1 MSLARV
7 LIAVKTY
14 PTMSSKYQE
23 LVCTAGFTEDGKLV
37 RIYPIQF
44 LKKPFSEQYSKYQW
58 IEIDLVKNK
67 SDFRPESLRPA
78 SLDSEIKIVGEI
90 PADGGAW
97 HDRRKIVLNKVY
109 TSLTKLIDEAKDKS
123 IGTSLAVFKPTKIL
137 DFKIE
142 PEKERE
148 WSARKKA
155 SLLQHNLF
163 QSHGPKSF
171 EVIRK
176 LPYKF
181 SYTFLDD
188 SGRVSTLMNEDWEVG
203 ELFWNCLRR
212 HEGNEQKACDD
223 VRKKYVDDF
232 ALTKDMYLYLGTTQ
246 QFHNIAPNP
255 FMIIG
260 TFHPKPIYQTTLF

>member
-1 MSLARV
+1 MPFNKV

-14 PTMSSKYQE
+14 PTLSSKYQE

-44 LKKPFSEQYSKYQW
+44 LRKSFSEQYSKYQW

-67 SDFRPESLRPA
+67 ADFRPESYRPA

-90 PADGGAW
+90 PPDGGAW
-97 HDRRKIVLNKVY
+97 HDRRKIVLSKVH
-109 TSLTKLIDEAKDKS
+109 TNLTRLIEEAKS

-148 WSARKKA
+148 WSAKKKA

-163 QSHGPKSF
+163 QSHGPTSS

-181 SYTFLDD
+181 SYTFQDD
-188 SGRVSTLMNEDWEVG
+188 SGRTSTLMNEDWEVG
-203 ELFWNCLRR
+203 ELYWNCLRR
-212 HEGNEQKACDD
+212 HEGNEQNACED

-232 ALTKDMYLYLGTTQ
+232 ALTKDLHFYLGTTQ
-246 QFHNIAPNP
+246 QYHNVSPNP